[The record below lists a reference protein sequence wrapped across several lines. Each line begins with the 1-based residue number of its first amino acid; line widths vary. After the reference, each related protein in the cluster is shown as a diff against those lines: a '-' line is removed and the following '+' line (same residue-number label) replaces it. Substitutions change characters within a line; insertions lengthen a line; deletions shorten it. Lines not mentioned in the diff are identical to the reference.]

1 MSDDTRAKIL
11 SNDELAA
18 ALAKLNGWTEIEGQ
32 DAIRKL
38 YTFRDFDAAFSFMI
52 RVAEHARKMNH
63 HPTWINAYKRVDV
76 VLTTHDLGGVSTLD
90 IRMAHLMEEAAVAEG
105 AQAGA

>member
-1 MSDDTRAKIL
+1 MSDETRAKIL
-11 SNDELAA
+11 SNDELAT
-18 ALAKLNGWTEIEGQ
+18 ALAKLKDWKEVEAE

-90 IRMAHLMEEAAVAEG
+90 IRMAHLMDEAAAAEG
-105 AQAGA
+105 AQSGS